1 MTPEALR
8 LARALARQTQFEF
21 GLALGVTERTVRRW
35 EAGHCPIP
43 RAVELVL
50 TQRREVLAATRGN

>member
-8 LARALARQTQFEF
+8 FARALAHQTQFEF

-43 RAVELVL
+43 RAVEIIL
-50 TQRREVLAATRGN
+50 TRPRKTAKPRNR